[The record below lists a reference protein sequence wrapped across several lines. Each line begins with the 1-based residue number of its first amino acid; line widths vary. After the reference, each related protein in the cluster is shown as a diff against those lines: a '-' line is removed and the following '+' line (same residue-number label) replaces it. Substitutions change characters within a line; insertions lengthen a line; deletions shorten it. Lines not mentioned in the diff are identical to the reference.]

1 MAKLTTMEKEKVAR
15 EAKHGKD
22 YKPSAKEYKQEAKRD
37 NKSDKMSLKMNKKM
51 K

>member
-1 MAKLTTMEKEKVAR
+1 MAKLTTMEKEKKAR

-37 NKSDKMSLKMNKKM
+37 NAADKMAMKLHRKM